1 MRLRAIYPLYDAAG
15 LIDETTLP
23 GVCLCRIDDPAPL
36 LRSLRGMQ
44 GLFELPERVAAG
56 MKCA

>member
-1 MRLRAIYPLYDAAG
+1 MCAMEKSDLTEVAEQRANKAAS
-15 LIDETTLP
+15 
-23 GVCLCRIDDPAPL
+23 PL